1 MLLHWRLCPHMVL
14 SFPSPHSQSLIRQ
27 TAIDRTRSFDCNT
40 GQLVALLSNRAV
52 LLFFSLIPSRSH
64 CFAQLGP
71 PLITQ
76 YGNNKKKLFPQSFE
90 DVCCMPSAMV
100 KENFCVFLSVREP
113 TVTVH
118 LTGFFH
124 TPKLLQPQLRN
135 PENCKQ
141 ARQCLE
147 FHTSLKL
154 LILPFIATGFFWGFF
169 LM

>member
-1 MLLHWRLCPHMVL
+1 
-14 SFPSPHSQSLIRQ
+14 
-27 TAIDRTRSFDCNT
+27 
-40 GQLVALLSNRAV
+40 
-52 LLFFSLIPSRSH
+52 
-64 CFAQLGP
+64 
-71 PLITQ
+71 
-76 YGNNKKKLFPQSFE
+76 
-90 DVCCMPSAMV
+90 MPSAMV

-147 FHTSLKL
+147 FHTSLKR
-154 LILPFIATGFFWGFF
+154 LILPFIATGFFLFCFLNVTSGMSWQCLYILFYFSSPDCNERSKGSSMWLCDNTNTSWLIHNRSWQTGFWFVFFVNVWSKSGRPVSLTTVFADCGRLASVF
-169 LM
+169 LSF

>member
-1 MLLHWRLCPHMVL
+1 
-14 SFPSPHSQSLIRQ
+14 
-27 TAIDRTRSFDCNT
+27 
-40 GQLVALLSNRAV
+40 
-52 LLFFSLIPSRSH
+52 
-64 CFAQLGP
+64 
-71 PLITQ
+71 
-76 YGNNKKKLFPQSFE
+76 
-90 DVCCMPSAMV
+90 MPSAMV

-147 FHTSLKL
+147 FHTSLKR
-154 LILPFIATGFFWGFF
+154 LILPFIATGFSFLFF
-169 LM
+169 LKNVTSGMSWQCLCFVFFFVFFLSSPDCNERSKGSSMWLCDDTNTSWLIHNRSLQTGCFFFFCVNVWSKSGRPVSLTTVFADCGRLASVFLSF

>member
-1 MLLHWRLCPHMVL
+1 
-14 SFPSPHSQSLIRQ
+14 
-27 TAIDRTRSFDCNT
+27 
-40 GQLVALLSNRAV
+40 
-52 LLFFSLIPSRSH
+52 
-64 CFAQLGP
+64 
-71 PLITQ
+71 
-76 YGNNKKKLFPQSFE
+76 
-90 DVCCMPSAMV
+90 MPSAMV

-147 FHTSLKL
+147 FHTSLKR
-154 LILPFIATGFFWGFF
+154 LILPFIATGFFFFF
-169 LM
+169 LFF

>member
-1 MLLHWRLCPHMVL
+1 
-14 SFPSPHSQSLIRQ
+14 
-27 TAIDRTRSFDCNT
+27 
-40 GQLVALLSNRAV
+40 
-52 LLFFSLIPSRSH
+52 
-64 CFAQLGP
+64 
-71 PLITQ
+71 
-76 YGNNKKKLFPQSFE
+76 
-90 DVCCMPSAMV
+90 MPSAMV

-147 FHTSLKL
+147 FHTSLKR
-154 LILPFIATGFFWGFF
+154 LILPFIATGFFKCNLWHELTMFVYFILFF
-169 LM
+169 LS

>member
-1 MLLHWRLCPHMVL
+1 
-14 SFPSPHSQSLIRQ
+14 
-27 TAIDRTRSFDCNT
+27 
-40 GQLVALLSNRAV
+40 
-52 LLFFSLIPSRSH
+52 
-64 CFAQLGP
+64 
-71 PLITQ
+71 
-76 YGNNKKKLFPQSFE
+76 
-90 DVCCMPSAMV
+90 MPSAMV

-147 FHTSLKL
+147 FHTSLKR
-154 LILPFIATGFFWGFF
+154 LILPFIATGFSFLFFKKCNLWHELTMFVFCFFFWVFFLSSPDCNERSKGSSMWLCDDTNTSWLIHNRSLQTGFF
-169 LM
+169 FCVNVWSKSGRPVSLTTVFADCGRLASVFLSF